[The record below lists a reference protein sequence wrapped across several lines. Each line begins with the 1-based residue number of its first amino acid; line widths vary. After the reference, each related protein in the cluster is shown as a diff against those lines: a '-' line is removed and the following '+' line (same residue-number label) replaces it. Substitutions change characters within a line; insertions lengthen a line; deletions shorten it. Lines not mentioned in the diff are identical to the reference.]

1 MRNWSVLLR
10 LPVYAV
16 TLSVV
21 MLASLAGNTLLAD
34 QQDPALPELFQQ
46 LEETGSHA
54 QSRELE
60 AEIWKIWLQ
69 TDDAKSEVLLNRVVD
84 SMEVADL
91 DEALIASN
99 ELIDVNPE
107 FAEAWNKRATVHYLM
122 GNYPASVEDIHRTL
136 QLEPR
141 HFGAISGLGL
151 IFIRTGNLNAALEAF
166 EQVLI
171 ITPQSI
177 NAQRSVEQVK
187 QQIGEEI

>member
-1 MRNWSVLLR
+1 MRGNQAKR
-10 LPVYAV
+10 IAK
-16 TLSVV
+16 T
-21 MLASLAGNTLLAD
+21 LAGFVFACGCAAQAD
-34 QQDPALPELFQQ
+34 QTDPGLPALFEQ
-46 LEETGSHA
+46 LATTASHA
-54 QSRELE
+54 ESRELE
-60 AEIWKIWLQ
+60 SEIWQIWLD
-69 TDDAKSEVLLNRVVD
+69 TSDARSEVLLRRVVD
-84 SMEVADL
+84 SMEDADL

-122 GNYPASVEDIHRTL
+122 GNYSESVEDIHRTL

-166 EQVLI
+166 EQVLR